1 MAGLGMR
8 LTSRCRLLAW
18 RRWLQQVRSP
28 LAVGVLLMGGGLVGE
43 ARGQND
49 WQYPDP
55 YFGILEIEKSHDA
68 ATRRRYRAEVS
79 PAPRRDATT
88 APANQSPANQSPANQ
103 ALANQSPTNQAPS
116 PRPNRF
122 RWRTRTRR

>member
-1 MAGLGMR
+1 MAGFGMP
-8 LTSRCRLLAW
+8 LMPRCRRLAHC
-18 RRWLQQVRSP
+18 RWVRAVRAP
-28 LAVGVLLMGGGLVGE
+28 LAVAALLTGICLVGE

-79 PAPRRDATT
+79 PAPQVSPAPHRDATT
-88 APANQSPANQSPANQ
+88 APDRGAFGSAPADQAPANHAPAPRQS
-103 ALANQSPTNQAPS
+103 
-116 PRPNRF
+116 RF
-122 RWRTRTRR
+122 RWRTRSRR

>member
-79 PAPRRDATT
+79 PAPQRDATT
-88 APANQSPANQSPANQ
+88 APDRGTFGSAPADQAPANHAPAPRQS
-103 ALANQSPTNQAPS
+103 
-116 PRPNRF
+116 RF
-122 RWRTRTRR
+122 RWRTRSRR

>member
-1 MAGLGMR
+1 MAGFGMP
-8 LTSRCRLLAW
+8 LMPRCRLLAHC
-18 RRWLQQVRSP
+18 RWVRAVRAP
-28 LAVGVLLMGGGLVGE
+28 LAVAVLLTGICLVSE

-79 PAPRRDATT
+79 PAPQRDATT
-88 APANQSPANQSPANQ
+88 APDRGTFGSAPADQAPANHAPAPRQS
-103 ALANQSPTNQAPS
+103 
-116 PRPNRF
+116 RF
-122 RWRTRTRR
+122 RWRTRSRR

>member
-68 ATRRRYRAEVS
+68 STRRRYRAEVS
-79 PAPRRDATT
+79 PAPRRDAKT
-88 APANQSPANQSPANQ
+88 APDRGTFGAAATNQALGNQ
-103 ALANQSPTNQAPS
+103 ALANQAPS

-122 RWRTRTRR
+122 RWRTRSRR